1 MNSKSLKGRY
11 AFIITVLLIAAAVFI
26 TRLVHWQIIQSDYYD
41 RISMTSTSYTVTTDA
56 LRGEIYD
63 VNGVDLAV
71 NVTSYRV
78 VISKLYMPDEK
89 LNDSIVRL
97 IEIMNQCDEKW
108 IDELPITIDKNGSYQ
123 FNTKKQDEIDEL
135 KNKDNLNMNP
145 YSTADECMAKLVEK
159 YECKDY
165 DKKQQ
170 RNIISVRYNMQK
182 MQYSNSNPYIF
193 ADGINEKTMAVI
205 AENMQDA
212 AGIDVESAAVRTYTN
227 GTVAPHMVGVTGL
240 ISAEEY
246 NELQDKGYGYT
257 DRIGKSGIESAFE
270 SYLRGSSGSKTYD
283 VHSDGTVDMIDA
295 KAAEPGDCV
304 YLTIDARYQK
314 IAQQALKEAIEE
326 ANTNAKELGDEK
338 MGADCTGAAVVV
350 LNVQDFS
357 VLCAASYPVYDL
369 SKYYDD
375 YTKLSTDKTLPLFDR
390 AFNGAL
396 APGSTFKPMVA
407 SAALEEHAITAD
419 TQFDCEGVYT
429 TGGLKL
435 WCMSYHNHINMYE
448 AIEKSCNVYFAE
460 TGRLLGIDNIDR
472 YAKRCG
478 LGVKTG
484 VEINESSGTLAGP
497 EYSKEMG
504 SEWYS
509 SFDSTAAIG
518 QSDNQFTPLQLATY
532 AATLANN
539 GKRLKTHVVDK
550 ITTYS
555 GDEVIYQYQPIEVD
569 DMGVSLDNLKEV
581 QKAMNMAT
589 NSYEA
594 LAGFDIQIAG
604 KTGTAE
610 NNGSDH
616 ANFICY
622 APYDHPKIAIA
633 VMVEHGAKSSVAI
646 NVAKK
651 MMNAY
656 FHGKGLTDIPK
667 TNKDGTVGDISKNK
681 TEENSKENSKESLEI
696 SASEN

>member
-1 MNSKSLKGRY
+1 MNSISLKGRY
-11 AFIITVLLIAAAVFI
+11 AFIITILLIAAAVFV
-26 TRLVHWQIIQSDYYD
+26 TRLVKWQIFQSDYYD
-41 RISMTSTSYTVTTDA
+41 QISMTSTSYTVTTDA

-63 VNGVDLAV
+63 VNGADLAV

-78 VISKLYMPDEK
+78 VISKLYMPDEQ
-89 LNDSIVRL
+89 LNRSIVRL
-97 IEIMNQCDEKW
+97 IEIMDQCNEKW
-108 IDELPITIDKNGSYQ
+108 IDELPIKIDKNGNYQ
-123 FNTKKQDEIDEL
+123 FDEKKQDEIDEL

-159 YECKDY
+159 YECENY

-170 RNIISVRYNMQK
+170 RNIISVRYNMRK
-182 MQYSNSNPYIF
+182 MMYDNSNPYVF
-193 ADGINEKTMAVI
+193 ADGISEKTMAVI
-205 AENMQDA
+205 AENMQDVK
-212 AGIDVESAAVRTYTN
+212 GVEVESAAVRTYTN
-227 GTVAPHMVGVTGL
+227 GTIAPHIVGITGL
-240 ISAEEY
+240 ISEEEY
-246 NELQDKGYGYT
+246 NELKSKGYGYT
-257 DRIGKSGIESAFE
+257 DRVGKSGIESAFE
-270 SYLRGSSGSKTYD
+270 SYLRGSSGSKTYE
-283 VHSDGTVDMIDA
+283 VNSDGTVDMIA
-295 KAAEPGDCV
+295 SQAAEPGDCV

-314 IAQQALKEAIEE
+314 VAQKALKEAVEE
-326 ANTNAKELGDEK
+326 ANANAELTGEEK
-338 MGADCTGAAVVV
+338 SGEDCVGAAAVV
-350 LNVQDFS
+350 LNVEDFS
-357 VLCAASYPVYDL
+357 VLCAVSYPSYDL

-375 YTKLSTDKTLPLFDR
+375 YTKLSANKSLPLFDR

-407 SAALEEHAITAD
+407 SAALEEHAISAD
-419 TQFDCEGVYT
+419 THIDCEGVYT

-435 WCMSYHNHINMYE
+435 WCMSYHGGIDMYE

-460 TGRLLGIDNIDR
+460 TGRLLGIENIDK
-472 YAKRCG
+472 YAKCCG

-504 SEWYS
+504 SDWYD

-518 QSDNQFTPLQLATY
+518 QPDNQFTPLQLATY

-555 GDEVIYQYQPIEVD
+555 GDEVVYQYEPVEAD
-569 DMGVSLDNLKEV
+569 DMGVSLDNLKKV
-581 QKAMNMAT
+581 QKAMNMAA

-594 LAGFDIQIAG
+594 LSDFDIQIAG

-633 VMVEHGAKSSVAI
+633 VMVEHGGKSSVAV
-646 NVAKK
+646 NAAKK
-651 MMNAY
+651 ILNAY

-667 TNKDGTVGDISKNK
+667 TNKDGTVGVPVSA
-681 TEENSKENSKESLEI
+681 ENSEESKERASEI
-696 SASEN
+696 SASEEE